1 MKKGAV
7 KKYMEKTEIDIC
19 NINTVE
25 NKARQNDIKSEFRQR
40 TDIEMIFLIHQVAD
54 GDKNE
59 KRKNII
65 CDNL

>member
-1 MKKGAV
+1 
-7 KKYMEKTEIDIC
+7 MEKTEIDIC
-19 NINTVE
+19 NIDTVE
-25 NKARQNDIKSEFRQR
+25 NKARQNNIKSEFRQR
-40 TDIEMIFLIHQVAD
+40 ADIEMIFLIHQVAD